1 MKKSALLFIL
11 PALILSSCGSTPVDP
26 DPEMSVNYTLE
37 ASLRKEDS
45 EKTEG
50 YNLSFAMKDSYFN
63 ADATTF
69 NKDIALLSNG
79 KSLMVAT
86 EKTVKDFYS
95 ALKFDKVS
103 ANYPE
108 HTENTIQY
116 AIAHKKIN
124 DFDLISI
131 AVNGHYYGLEW
142 KNNALLGKE
151 GDHEGFS
158 ARANDIYA
166 ALKDY
171 ISINSYSNYKLWI
184 TGYSRGGAISN
195 ILSHY
200 ILSKGELNIAKEN
213 MFVYTFE
220 APKGLLK
227 DNAPKYEN
235 VFNIIY
241 SGDTVTYLAPEEYGF
256 ARCGIDVDLYTSSL
270 HTDEV
275 LYEFDKDISIPEFK
289 ACSDLDG
296 KETLETEPDV
306 CKYFF
311 KYLSRDGESVPD
323 QELYIP
329 TRADFVDEVQPTVQ
343 FVLAMVFTLPS
354 EVKTQMIEDLKE
366 LGMGALA
373 LMNDANALADFV
385 EPYLI
390 TAEFPYERDQLVDDC
405 KVLIR
410 IIGTDASLVGAFLAY
425 VLSGKNDLAADLI
438 RSFMVH
444 YPEVGHALLKDYL
457 ANLK

>member
-11 PALILSSCGSTPVDP
+11 PALILSSCGEAPV
-26 DPEMSVNYTLE
+26 PEKEMTVDYTLA

-45 EKTEG
+45 TKTEG
-50 YNLSFAMKDSYFN
+50 YNLSFTMKDGYFN
-63 ADATTF
+63 TDATSF

-79 KSLMVAT
+79 IALMAET
-86 EKTVKDFYS
+86 ETTIRQFYS
-95 ALKFDKVS
+95 TMEFDNVA

-108 HTENTIQY
+108 HTEGTIQY
-116 AIAHKKIN
+116 AMAHKKISG
-124 DFDLISI
+124 FDLISI
-131 AVNGHYYGLEW
+131 AINGHNYGLEW
-142 KNNALLGKE
+142 KNNALLGLE

-158 ARANDIYA
+158 ARANDIYS
-166 ALKDY
+166 ALKTY
-171 ISINSYSNYKLWI
+171 ISSNSYTNIKLWI
-184 TGYSRGGAISN
+184 SGFSRGGAISN

-200 ILSKGELNIAKEN
+200 VLSKNEISVTQQN

-220 APKGLLK
+220 CPKGLSM
-227 DNAPKYEN
+227 DNAPAYEN

-241 SGDTVTYLAPEEYGF
+241 SGDTITYMCPEEYGF
-256 ARCGIDVDLYTSSL
+256 ARCGVDVDLYQSSL

-275 LYEFDKDISIPEFK
+275 LFNFDEDISIPEFK
-289 ACSDLDG
+289 ACPDLDN
-296 KETLETEPDV
+296 KETLETEADV

-329 TRADFVDEVQPTVQ
+329 TRTDFVNEVQPTVQ

-366 LGMGALA
+366 LGIGALS
-373 LMNDANALADFV
+373 LMSDPVALADFV

-390 TAEFPYERDQLVDDC
+390 TAEFPYERDQLVNDC

-410 IIGTDASLVGAFLAY
+410 LVGTDASLVSAFLAY
-425 VLSGKNDLAADLI
+425 ALSGENDLATNLI

-444 YPEVGHALLKDYL
+444 FPEVPYALLVDYL
-457 ANLK
+457 STH

>member
-1 MKKSALLFIL
+1 MKKSALLLLL
-11 PALILSSCGSTPVDP
+11 PALILSSCGGSS
-26 DPEMSVNYTLE
+26 PETTELTVNYKL
-37 ASLRKEDS
+37 SPMLSSS
-45 EKTEG
+45 EEVIANG
-50 YNLSFAMKDSYFN
+50 YDLTFTMKDNYFETN
-63 ADATTF
+63 ATTF

-79 KSLMVAT
+79 KTLMVESEST
-86 EKTVKDFYS
+86 IRSFYS
-95 ALKFDKVS
+95 AMEFDKVV

-171 ISINSYSNYKLWI
+171 ISTNSYSNYKLWI
-184 TGYSRGGAISN
+184 AGYSRGGAISN

-200 ILSKGELNIAKEN
+200 ILSKGELNIAKDN

-227 DNAPKYEN
+227 ENAPKYEN

-256 ARCGIDVDLYTSSL
+256 ARCGVDVDLYTSSL

-275 LYEFDKDISIPEFK
+275 LYDFDKDISIPEFK
-289 ACSDLDG
+289 ACPDLEG
-296 KETLETEPDV
+296 KETLETEADV

-329 TRADFVDEVQPTVQ
+329 TRADFVNEVQPTVQ

-354 EVKTQMIEDLKE
+354 EVKTKIIEDLKG
-366 LGMGALA
+366 LGIGALA
-373 LMNDANALADFV
+373 LMSDPNALANFI
-385 EPYLI
+385 ERYLI
-390 TAEFPYERDQLVDDC
+390 MAEFPYERAQLVNDC

-410 IIGTDASLVGAFLAY
+410 LVGTDTTLVSAFLAY
-425 VLSGKNDLAADLI
+425 ALTGENDLATNLI

-457 ANLK
+457 ANL